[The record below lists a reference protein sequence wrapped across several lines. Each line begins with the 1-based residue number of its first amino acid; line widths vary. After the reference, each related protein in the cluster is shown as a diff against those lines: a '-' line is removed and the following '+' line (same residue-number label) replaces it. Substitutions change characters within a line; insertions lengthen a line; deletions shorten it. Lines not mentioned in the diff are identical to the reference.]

1 MGRRR
6 IWTILSL
13 WALLLLILL
22 GCSEEKMTDKG
33 AISATLEGV
42 LQAKWKSL
50 SEKRIYFGHMSV
62 GNNILEGIHDL
73 AKEYPFI
80 RLNIV
85 ETKSPSSFNQP
96 IFAHSPI
103 GKNEDPKSKIA
114 DFSHLINTGIGEKA
128 DIAFFKLCYIDILA
142 ATDVD
147 EVFKQYKSV
156 METLKKKY
164 PKVTFVHVTAPLRV
178 VQTGFLVPIKKII
191 GRPVGG
197 YADNIKRSRFNELL
211 RQEYKGKEPI
221 FDLAAIESTYP
232 DGTRFVFDSG
242 GKKHEALIADYTH
255 DGGHLNECGRKL
267 VAAKFLAFLATLPN

>member
-1 MGRRR
+1 
-6 IWTILSL
+6 
-13 WALLLLILL
+13 
-22 GCSEEKMTDKG
+22 MTGKG
-33 AISATLEGV
+33 AISAILEGV
-42 LQAKWKSL
+42 PQANWKSL
-50 SEKRIYFGHMSV
+50 TEKKIYFGHMSV
-62 GNNILEGIHDL
+62 GNNILEGVQDL

-114 DFSHLINTGIGEKA
+114 DFSHLISTGIGDTT

-142 ATDVD
+142 ATDAD
-147 EVFKQYKSV
+147 EVFNQYKNTMAS
-156 METLKKKY
+156 LKERY
-164 PKVTFVHVTAPLRV
+164 PKVTFVHVTAPLRL
-178 VQTGFLVPIKKII
+178 VQTGVLVPIKKIV

-197 YADNIKRSRFNELL
+197 YADNIKRSRFNDLL
-211 RQEYKGKEPI
+211 RQEYKGNEAI

-242 GKKHEALIADYTH
+242 GKKYESLVVDYTH
-255 DGGHLNECGRKL
+255 DGGHLNEFGRKL
-267 VAAKFLAFLATLPN
+267 VAAHFLAFLATLPN